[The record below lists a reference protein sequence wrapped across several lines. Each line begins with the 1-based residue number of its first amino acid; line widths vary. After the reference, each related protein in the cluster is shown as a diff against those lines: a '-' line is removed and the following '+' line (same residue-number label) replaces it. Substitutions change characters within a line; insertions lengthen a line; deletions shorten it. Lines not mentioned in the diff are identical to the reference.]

1 MFKYLLTNVKHDNTY
16 KNTPYFK
23 NVEDRNKTL
32 IGGDLTE
39 SLHNFN
45 FGNIL
50 FTSVVVNTYNFE
62 NYFILKEENT
72 DNYRFYFIVNSEY
85 LSVNQWRLSLELD
98 VITMYINGINEN
110 TISDCII
117 NRGHC
122 NRFIKELDN
131 TYSFDVSEKSQIIQP
146 EQTVNKVVSQ
156 RKKVKYRYSDDELIN
171 TWLNDNILC
180 WCYAVVD
187 VNHTYKDYM
196 MSITG
201 RETRENEITP
211 QPHKIRDGLDV
222 EYTLICVPIYKGEN
236 SIVLTYTDEIII
248 PETHETIKRL
258 NSLDMEGL
266 EWFLKLNDKYKYVYT
281 VKLSN
286 TPPIDF
292 NDFSCS
298 IVFSPLTETE
308 NLVIDTEVT
317 IETITQND
325 FITSWLLKGC
335 VGVPFNNSILGES
348 IYNNTISGGVFFNVP
363 KNDIFI
369 DPVVFNQLKYNFTLE
384 ELKGAKNVK
393 FEPKILLDCYDIVLS
408 NATSGEY
415 KINGLYNVSNQIQ
428 PIVDEPVTPTSTNS
442 YYRIRPSIFGI
453 IPEDTINDWSGTTD
467 NINTSIDIVD
477 DTYKSFLSNNK
488 NFFLL
493 KGLSQVPS
501 MLGAV
506 ANPLSLVGLGT
517 DILSTYSNL
526 ENIKNQ
532 KNNLLNTNDNMELVF
547 DVQDG
552 FNYFVSLYK
561 ARDIDIQRYFN
572 YIYSHGYNV
581 NIFDNVY
588 KYIGTRKYFN
598 YVQCE
603 IEKININ
610 VPDNVENKIKDIFK
624 QGIRLWNTYENMY
637 NYTMEN
643 YEIYL
648 DN

>member
-23 NVEDRNKTL
+23 NVEDRNNAL
-32 IGGDLTE
+32 ISGDLTE

-62 NYFILKEENT
+62 NYFILKEEDDN
-72 DNYRFYFIVNSEY
+72 NYRFYFITNAEY

-117 NRGHC
+117 SRAHC

-146 EQTVNKVVSQ
+146 EQTINKVVSQ
-156 RKKVKYRYSDDELIN
+156 RQKVKYRYSDDEIIN
-171 TWLNDNILC
+171 TWLNNNILC

-187 VNHTYKDYM
+187 VNHNYKDYM
-196 MSITG
+196 MNITG

-211 QPHKIRDGLDV
+211 QPHTICDGLDV
-222 EYTLICVPIYKGEN
+222 EYTLICVPIYKDDN
-236 SIVLTYTDEIII
+236 SIVLTYEDTLQGVTRI
-248 PETHETIKRL
+248 
-258 NSLDMEGL
+258 NSIDMEGL
-266 EWFLKLNDKYKYVYT
+266 EWFLSLNDKYKYVYT

-286 TPPIDF
+286 TPPVEF
-292 NDFSCS
+292 NNLSCNIEYS
-298 IVFSPLTETE
+298 YLTGTE
-308 NLVIDTEVT
+308 NLVIYTDVT
-317 IETITQND
+317 TETISENEY
-325 FITSWLLKGC
+325 ITSWLVSGC
-335 VGVPFNNSILGES
+335 DVVPFSNKILEEQ
-348 IYNNTISGGVFFNVP
+348 IYNHTISGGVFFNVP
-363 KNDIFI
+363 KKDIFI
-369 DPVVFNQLKYNFTLE
+369 DPVGFNQLQYNFTLE

-415 KINGLYNVSNQIQ
+415 KINGLYNGTNQIQ

-442 YYRIRPSIFGI
+442 YYRIRPSIYGI
-453 IPEDTINDWSGTTD
+453 IPQETINDWSGTTD
-467 NINTSIDIVD
+467 NVNTSIDIVD

-501 MLGAV
+501 LMGAM

-547 DVQDG
+547 DVQGG
-552 FNYFVSLYK
+552 FSYFVSLYK

-581 NIFDNVY
+581 NIFDNVS
-588 KYIGTRKYFN
+588 KYVGTRKYFN
-598 YVQCE
+598 YLQCE

-610 VPDNVENKIKDIFK
+610 VPDNVENKIKDIFR
-624 QGIRLWNTYENMY
+624 QGVRLWNTYENMY
-637 NYTMEN
+637 NYNMEN